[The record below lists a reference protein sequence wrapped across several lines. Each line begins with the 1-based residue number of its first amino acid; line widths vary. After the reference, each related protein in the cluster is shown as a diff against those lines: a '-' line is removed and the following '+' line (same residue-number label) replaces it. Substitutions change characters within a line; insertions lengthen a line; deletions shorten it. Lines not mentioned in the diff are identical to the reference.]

1 MKNPNTIKIHK
12 MLKEIYNMTQGRLTQ
27 KSASLETPQEKFQP
41 NQILL
46 VGCHKNQGQNSTEKP
61 DKNEENSSC
70 YERTKIIGST

>member
-1 MKNPNTIKIHK
+1 
-12 MLKEIYNMTQGRLTQ
+12 MT
-27 KSASLETPQEKFQP
+27 KVSSLETPQEKIQP

-70 YERTKIIGST
+70 YERRKTIGSTELKLYQLFS